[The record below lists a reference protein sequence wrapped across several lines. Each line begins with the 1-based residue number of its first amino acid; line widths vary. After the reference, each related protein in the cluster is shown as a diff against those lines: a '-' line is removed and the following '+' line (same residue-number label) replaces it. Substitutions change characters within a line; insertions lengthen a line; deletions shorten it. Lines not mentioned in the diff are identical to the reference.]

1 MGKRLEEKEHREQPD
16 VVVEDRSGYG
26 IDAKAVKNA
35 AEKVLAA
42 LGFNRG
48 ELGVWFVSVD
58 EMLVLNRKY
67 MGREETTDVISF
79 PLDVPGEKDERAAAL
94 ESGQVMIPMLLGD
107 VVICPQVAAKQARAA
122 GTTVAE
128 EICLLLIHGIL
139 HIAGYDHEKDT
150 GEMEKKQANLVEK
163 ICR

>member
-1 MGKRLEEKEHREQPD
+1 MSSPD

-26 IDAKAVKNA
+26 IDVKAVKNA
-35 AEKVLAA
+35 AEKVLAV

-48 ELGVWFVSVD
+48 ELGVLFVSVD
-58 EMLVLNRKY
+58 EMMVLNRKY

-79 PLDVPGEKDERAAAL
+79 PLDVPLNVSGENDERAAAL
-94 ESGQVMIPMLLGD
+94 ESGQAMIPMLLGD

-150 GEMEKKQANLVEK
+150 GVMEKKQANLVEK